1 MNGSMAEEIGFAAA
15 VCAMLQK
22 IVFCLPCN
30 NAKIR
35 DSISV
40 YSIWF
45 KKLVE
50 KVILSADAVL

>member
-1 MNGSMAEEIGFAAA
+1 MAEEIGFAAA